1 MPGRSV
7 YGGRG
12 VKPRGRPTTVK
23 VERSRPRAGG
33 GSREARFYAVSAMRR
48 AATTYLA
55 SRGSVKRDLAFITL
69 PGIAEE
75 NPEQSLTAR
84 CGVFPG
90 AADLIVWTGARVL
103 VIGLAP
109 AKGKTRLAQDL
120 LSATLRRLG
129 HEYRLV
135 RAETPAHAVEQ
146 IARLIDGVR
155 A

>member
-1 MPGRSV
+1 M
-7 YGGRG
+7 
-12 VKPRGRPTTVK
+12 KPRGRPTTVR
-23 VERSRPRAGG
+23 VERSRPPTSG

-48 AATTYLA
+48 AVTTYLA
-55 SRGSVKRDLAFITL
+55 SRGSAKRDLAFITL

-75 NPEQSLTAR
+75 EADRSLAAR

-109 AKGKTRLAQDL
+109 AKGKTRLAQDI

-146 IARLIDGVR
+146 IARLVDGIR
-155 A
+155 P